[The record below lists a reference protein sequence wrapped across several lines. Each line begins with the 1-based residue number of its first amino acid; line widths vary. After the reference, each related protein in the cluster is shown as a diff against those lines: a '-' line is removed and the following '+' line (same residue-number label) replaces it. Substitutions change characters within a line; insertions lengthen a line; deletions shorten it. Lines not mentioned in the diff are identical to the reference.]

1 MDINLLVK
9 LTSRAWS
16 LNILALL
23 HSGIA
28 GRQAPLLSATS
39 AGRTAFAASLDHLL
53 QLGLIERNPG
63 HGHPLR
69 PEFRLTS
76 AGTQAAKMA
85 SAIVNAVPN
94 DSEFR
99 LIRKTWT
106 VPILALTG
114 APYRFSAIRADLV
127 TITDRALSS
136 SLQQLEDRDWI
147 QRDIKTTGRMP
158 FPTYRAVRTG
168 FAINQAVGLTVF

>member
-1 MDINLLVK
+1 MDIIILVK

-23 HSGIA
+23 HSGVP

-39 AGRTAFAASLDHLL
+39 ASRTAFAASLDHLI
-53 QLGLIERNPG
+53 QLGFLERNPG

-76 AGTQAAKMA
+76 AGTEAARMA
-85 SAIVNAVPN
+85 NAIVNTVPDDN
-94 DSEFR
+94 AFK
-99 LIRKTWT
+99 LLRKTWT

-114 APYRFSAIRADLV
+114 TPCRFSAIKSELAP
-127 TITDRALSS
+127 ITDRALST
-136 SLQQLEDRDWI
+136 SLQQLESRAWI
-147 QRDIKTTGRMP
+147 QRDIETTARLP
-158 FPTYRAVRTG
+158 FPTYKAVRTG
-168 FAINQAVGLTVF
+168 LAIHQAIDLTV